1 MKAGNGYVDKKRQQ
15 YRLSKKKENKL
26 GIDKKQRPYLQFN
39 SNSYIIGLLKGD
51 L

>member
-1 MKAGNGYVDKKRQQ
+1 MN
-15 YRLSKKKENKL
+15 KKEE
-26 GIDKKQRPYLQFN
+26 DKSKSRRENQRPYLQLN